1 MERSPG
7 IMSQLVL
14 TLYTRQQCHLC
25 EQAMEAILSFTNEY
39 SFTIEEIDIDQHDEL
54 TEKYG
59 LMIPVL
65 LINGKEAA
73 YGQIN
78 KNIIRNRLQEYF

>member
-1 MERSPG
+1 MAQR
-7 IMSQLVL
+7 IL

-25 EQAMEAILSFTNEY
+25 EQAMQVIMELKNEY
-39 SFTIEEIDIDQHDEL
+39 SFTIEEIDIDQSDEL

-65 LINGKEAA
+65 LINGKQAA

-78 KNIIRNRLQEYF
+78 KNIIRNRLQG

>member
-1 MERSPG
+1 
-7 IMSQLVL
+7 MSQLAL

-25 EQAMEAILSFTNEY
+25 EQAKEAIMELKDEY
-39 SFTIEEIDIDQHDEL
+39 SFTIEEFDIDQSDEL

-65 LINGKEAA
+65 LINGKEAGF
-73 YGQIN
+73 GQIN
-78 KNIIRNRLQEYF
+78 KNFVRNRFQEYF

>member
-1 MERSPG
+1 
-7 IMSQLVL
+7 MSQLAL

-25 EQAMEAILSFTNEY
+25 EQAKEAIMELKDEY
-39 SFTIEEIDIDQHDEL
+39 SFTIEEFDIDQSDEL

-65 LINGKEAA
+65 LINGKEAGF
-73 YGQIN
+73 GQIN
-78 KNIIRNRLQEYF
+78 KIFVRNRFQEYF

>member
-1 MERSPG
+1 
-7 IMSQLVL
+7 MSQLVL

-25 EQAMEAILSFTNEY
+25 EQAMQAIVSLKNEY

-65 LINGKEAA
+65 WINGKEAA